1 MKIKTLNVFI
11 DYASFQILDF
21 VYTGEANVN
30 KKEIESFLQV
40 ANDLQIKGLI
50 EKNTLRKTSIKE
62 EELISPQD

>member
-30 KKEIESFLQV
+30 KEEIESFLQV

-50 EKNTLRKTSIKE
+50 EKNTPRKISTKE
-62 EELISPQD
+62 GELISPQD

>member
-1 MKIKTLNVFI
+1 MEIKTLNVSI

-62 EELISPQD
+62 GELISPQD

>member
-1 MKIKTLNVFI
+1 MEIKTLNVSI

-50 EKNTLRKTSIKE
+50 EKNTLRKTSTKE
-62 EELISPQD
+62 GELISPQD

>member
-50 EKNTLRKTSIKE
+50 EKNTLRKTSTKE
-62 EELISPQD
+62 GKLISPQD